1 MKLYTWKDIER
12 YFWLTQEKWRNVI
25 NAVEVYPTDIILY
38 IPENH
43 QEDCSQTVQ
52 ELFGNNYLKESNH
65 IKLDIGCDEIPIS
78 ICISEDDEF
87 SSKPIRPLFSS
98 VLYQKSAYPSI
109 DLEKLSHPVIAFHS
123 YKGGVGRSLSLLA
136 FAKAWSSV
144 FE

>member
-12 YFWLTQEKWRNVI
+12 YFCLTQEKWRNVI
-25 NAVEVYPTDIILY
+25 NSVEVYPTDIILY

-43 QEDCSQTVQ
+43 QKDCSQTVQ

-78 ICISEDDEF
+78 ICISEDDELG
-87 SSKPIRPLFSS
+87 SKPIRPLFSS

-123 YKGGVGRSLSLLA
+123 CLLYT
-136 FAKAWSSV
+136 SPSPRDTR
-144 FE
+144 